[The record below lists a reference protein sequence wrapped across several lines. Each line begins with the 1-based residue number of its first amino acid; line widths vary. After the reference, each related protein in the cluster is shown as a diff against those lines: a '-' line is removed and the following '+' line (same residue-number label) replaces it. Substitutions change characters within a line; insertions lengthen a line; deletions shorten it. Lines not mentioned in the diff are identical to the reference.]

1 MNNVNVTKKDGSVEY
16 FEGVVAFNA
25 GNTAVQLSTYDGR
38 STVLVLEVAEI
49 ARIDLDPIDDNDL
62 SGQSEEFQAWYA
74 KQLKLAE
81 DNAALSKKPEPVGT
95 IQ

>member
-1 MNNVNVTKKDGSVEY
+1 MNNINVTKKGGSVEY
-16 FEGVVAFNA
+16 FEGVVGFNA

-38 STVLVLEVAEI
+38 STVLVLEASEI
-49 ARIDLDPIDDNDL
+49 TRIDLDPIDDNDL

-81 DNAALSKKPEPVGT
+81 ENAALSEKKEQVT
-95 IQ
+95 TVQ